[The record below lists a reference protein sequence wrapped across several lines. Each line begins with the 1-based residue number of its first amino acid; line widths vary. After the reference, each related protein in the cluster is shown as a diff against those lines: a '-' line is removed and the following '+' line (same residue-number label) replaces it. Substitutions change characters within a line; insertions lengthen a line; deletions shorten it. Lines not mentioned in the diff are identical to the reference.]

1 MDGDPGGFPSLWVEV
16 ERPSGLG
23 CGGEKGSK
31 CVDWMLV
38 VALATGNWRGWQVNK
53 PLNEEWSTT
62 FGRFREP
69 GGIESGH

>member
-1 MDGDPGGFPSLWVEV
+1 MSVGRMVETRQTDGW
-16 ERPSGLG
+16 SGLG

-31 CVDWMLV
+31 CVDWILV

-53 PLNEEWSTT
+53 PLSEQSSTT